1 MAQRCASGL
10 DSNVDSNVD
19 KDRDSQEF
27 LAGVA
32 PPPLPTLPTRF
43 VKAGRQAAR
52 ELGLDEPDLPRGAHT
67 GRGRPLAG
75 LGASG
80 LLRSDWRPQRRAIDE
95 HARGTWRSRRGDPQS
110 VTDATPTRRSP
121 ARQRSRA
128 TLHAGVPVC
137 DDHLES
143 VARSGPTPRRR
154 SHPSERGSDPTR
166 QREHAPRR
174 STRRCETLQAA
185 AALVTMAARN
195 PSVHLLC
202 GYRGCDPRLGRR
214 SRPC

>member
-1 MAQRCASGL
+1 MRDIRKNAS
-10 DSNVDSNVD
+10 S
-19 KDRDSQEF
+19 
-27 LAGVA
+27 VA
-32 PPPLPTLPTRF
+32 PTGAPPGSSRPAVRPLVSLALTSRTTR
-43 VKAGRQAAR
+43 
-52 ELGLDEPDLPRGAHT
+52 ESHT

-80 LLRSDWRPQRRAIDE
+80 LLRCGWRPPRRAIDE
-95 HARGTWRSRRGDPQS
+95 HARGTWIAAEDRES
-110 VTDATPTRRSP
+110 VAQATPARCSP
-121 ARQRSRA
+121 VRQRSRA

-166 QREHAPRR
+166 QRKHAPRR